1 MKTTMYILAFAL
13 SMSTAFGNDE
23 KYLQQMAKNIEMVYN
38 AKTNDELQQG
48 INALE
53 RIASFEKTKWEPY
66 YYIAFGYVMMANREQ
81 LAVKKDAFLD
91 QAAAGIERATALNEN
106 ESEISVLE
114 GFVNMIRVTVD
125 PTTRGQKYSGLAFQS
140 YQKALVL
147 NPENPRALAML
158 AQMQYGSAQFF
169 GSSTAEACSTAKK
182 ALEKFETFKSDNAL
196 APQWGKET
204 TKGLL
209 SQCK

>member
-1 MKTTMYILAFAL
+1 MKTTIYILAFAL
-13 SMSTAFGNDE
+13 SVSAAFGNDE
-23 KYLQQMAKNIEMVYN
+23 KYLEQMAKNIETLYN

-48 INALE
+48 INAIE
-53 RIASFEKTKWEPY
+53 RIANFEKTKWEPY
-66 YYIAFGYVMMANREQ
+66 YYIAFGYAMMANREP
-81 LAVKKDAFLD
+81 LPSKKDIYLD
-91 QAAAGIERATALNEN
+91 QAATAIKQATSLHEN

-125 PTTRGQKYSGLAFQS
+125 PPTRGQQYSGLAFQS
-140 YQKALVL
+140 YQKALAL
-147 NPENPRALAML
+147 NPENPRALGML
-158 AQMQYGSAQFF
+158 AQMQYGTAQFF

-182 ALEKFETFKSDNAL
+182 ALEKFGTFKSENAL
-196 APQWGKET
+196 APQWGKEM